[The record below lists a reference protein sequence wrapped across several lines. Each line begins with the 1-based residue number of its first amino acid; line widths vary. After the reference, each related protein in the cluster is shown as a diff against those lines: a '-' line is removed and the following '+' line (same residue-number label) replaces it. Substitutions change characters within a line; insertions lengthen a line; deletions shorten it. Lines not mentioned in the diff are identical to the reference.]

1 MTAVL
6 LTAALG
12 WICWVAAV
20 EFRDAHRRGVARVQ
34 AGRSWPPKT
43 GRATSPDALP
53 DFFDGVA

>member
-12 WICWVAAV
+12 WICWVAVV

-34 AGRSWPPKT
+34 AGR
-43 GRATSPDALP
+43 ATSPDALP
-53 DFFDGVA
+53 DFFEGVA

>member
-34 AGRSWPPKT
+34 AGRSSAATT

-53 DFFDGVA
+53 DFFRDVA